1 MNDPVDIEDTIV
13 VPAEVAEDVTLNSA
27 NPISKGLVP
36 TLAVRAFNT
45 VIEDVWLDNITLLL
59 FTLKLP
65 LTVILPVN

>member
-1 MNDPVDIEDTIV
+1 
-13 VPAEVAEDVTLNSA
+13 LNSA